1 MMSGILLFHHAAAFM
16 LHNESRDNQ
25 HWGVVMTPDAQPVPA
40 QDELVVSN
48 TLMPNPRG
56 PLFRTDQPLEEIGR

>member
-1 MMSGILLFHHAAAFM
+1 
-16 LHNESRDNQ
+16 
-25 HWGVVMTPDAQPVPA
+25 MTSDTQPLPG
-40 QDELVVSN
+40 QDELLGSN